1 MIYIQNGPAWRP
13 KVLEILNKNLV
24 DGIIWDPREETY
36 EKVNEI
42 KDTNP
47 SLNEIDNIVDNKWFY
62 KQFQNSEIKKL
73 KDLDYIPDEIIDRT
87 FLRDSKKLE
96 EYVIKCFNYQKLYNV
111 SKLLLPTVYLSS
123 FDGRIVDKIFDMCEF
138 AIKYKKENDLSE
150 KVYASIVVQEN
161 AFNNMNDVNDFISD
175 LGNYSGDINGI
186 HIVID
191 RDNGDAIRHN
201 FDSTRLSNIMS
212 FNYTLNNANL
222 DVIYGYCGLESLLL
236 IASGANSISSGW
248 FYSLRKFNRQE
259 KGLEVFQ
266 RQGRHIKRYT
276 SIKILHEVKMEE
288 ILFQAMPENKEE
300 IFNLIVG
307 DTNLD
312 KDIRNSKNIEEIS
325 LNTTY
330 IQYFEALNELLKP
343 MKDLNVEE
351 RINYAGDVI
360 EKALNN
366 IDKYNHLVPKPIT
379 GITNIHVKNY
389 QLALNEFKKS
399 HYMD

>member
-13 KVLEILNKNLV
+13 KVLEILDKNLV
-24 DGIIWDPREETY
+24 DGIIWDPREETI

-42 KDTNP
+42 KKTIT

-111 SKLLLPTVYLSS
+111 NKLLLPTVYLSS

-138 AIKYKKENDLSE
+138 AIKYKHENNLTE
-150 KVYASIVVQEN
+150 KLYVSIVVQEN

-175 LGNYSGDINGI
+175 VGNYNEDISGI

-191 RDNGDAIRHN
+191 RDNSDTIRHN
-201 FDSTRLSNIMS
+201 FDSNRLSNIMS
-212 FNYTLNNANL
+212 FNYTLSNANFE
-222 DVIYGYCGLESLLL
+222 VIYGYCGLESLLL
-236 IASGANSISSGW
+236 IASGANAISSGW

-276 SIKILHEVKMEE
+276 SIKLLHEVKMEE

-300 IFNLIVG
+300 VFNLIVG
-307 DTNLD
+307 DTDLD
-312 KDIRNSKNIEEIS
+312 KNIRDSKNIEQIS

-330 IQYFEALNELLKP
+330 LQYFEALNGLLKP
-343 MKDLNVEE
+343 MKDLDIEE
-351 RINYAGDVI
+351 RITYAGSVLD
-360 EKALNN
+360 KALNN
-366 IDKYNHLVPKPIT
+366 IDSYNNLFPKPIT
-379 GITNIHVKNY
+379 SITNIHVKNY
-389 QLALNEFKKS
+389 QLALNEFKRS

>member
-1 MIYIQNGPAWRP
+1 
-13 KVLEILNKNLV
+13 
-24 DGIIWDPREETY
+24 
-36 EKVNEI
+36 
-42 KDTNP
+42 
-47 SLNEIDNIVDNKWFY
+47 
-62 KQFQNSEIKKL
+62 
-73 KDLDYIPDEIIDRT
+73 
-87 FLRDSKKLE
+87 
-96 EYVIKCFNYQKLYNV
+96 
-111 SKLLLPTVYLSS
+111 
-123 FDGRIVDKIFDMCEF
+123 
-138 AIKYKKENDLSE
+138 
-150 KVYASIVVQEN
+150 
-161 AFNNMNDVNDFISD
+161 MNDVNDFISD

-222 DVIYGYCGLESLLL
+222 DVIYGYCGFESLLL